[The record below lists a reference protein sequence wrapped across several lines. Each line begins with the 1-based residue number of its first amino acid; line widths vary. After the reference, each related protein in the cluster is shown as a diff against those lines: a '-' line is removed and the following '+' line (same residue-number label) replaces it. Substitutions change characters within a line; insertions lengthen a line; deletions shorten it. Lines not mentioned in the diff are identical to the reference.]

1 MTEYL
6 PQTFLLQDDFTRAY
20 SVFEQLLS
28 TQKAREC
35 LKNAESSLAFDT
47 EVFLQPVRDDLAECF
62 ELLANLVRERGTS
75 GNDLQK
81 RIPSISPWLNPA
93 EQYAQETARLEK
105 HIADIKRS
113 HPDFIFAFKLQVLI
127 RKYEEQLKDDNLDA
141 VEYDQLVQKLDQA
154 KRTLTNHLQ
163 TKVRIAQKAY
173 APDLL
178 ELAQW
183 QLKQVMLQ
191 EKILQLKEE
200 LILTAQSHAQNTLNQ
215 LAKIFEQ
222 AEPEL
227 ADAILAQTQS
237 LATLGVVPELT
248 TAPPLPRN
256 LDEFRQTLNA
266 QKERIE
272 AYKERL
278 TACRAELE
286 KLVEFEN
293 AIFNTYGEQLRARG
307 VQFQKSAK
315 VSKSGTGKGPKPKKG
330 TRMIFQR

>member
-6 PQTFLLQDDFTRAY
+6 PQTFLLQDDFSRAY

-35 LKNAESSLAFDT
+35 LKNAEASLAFDT

-62 ELLANLVRERGTS
+62 ELIANLVRERGTR
-75 GNDLQK
+75 GEDLQK

-93 EQYAQETARLEK
+93 EKFSQETARLEK
-105 HIADIKRS
+105 QITDIKRN
-113 HPDFIFAFKLQVLI
+113 HPDFIFAFKLQILI
-127 RKYEEQLKDDNLDA
+127 RRYEEQLKDDNLDA

-154 KRTLTNHLQ
+154 RRTLANHLQ

-183 QLKQVMLQ
+183 QLKQALLQ
-191 EKILQLKEE
+191 EKILRLKED
-200 LILTAQSHAQNTLNQ
+200 LLVTAQSYAQNTMNQ

-237 LATLGVVPELT
+237 LTTLGSIPELT
-248 TAPPLPRN
+248 SAPALPRN
-256 LDEFRQTLNA
+256 LEEFRRTLNA

-278 TACRAELE
+278 TVCRADLE

-293 AIFNTYGEQLRARG
+293 VIFSTYGEQLRARG
-307 VQFQKSAK
+307 VQFQKTAQ

-330 TRMIFQR
+330 SRMIFQR